1 MNMRAVSLGLGL
13 ATLVVIAAPFGP
25 RPGVGPRP
33 PLGERPPRGPQ
44 QASEGADVR
53 AVAKDLGSKEAP
65 ILFCIGLH
73 IEPFGSTV
81 SSIVGGDRPRPPRAN
96 VEGGQRPRPARPGAG
111 GEEQL
116 PPRQQRPGMGG
127 GQRPG
132 GGLDYNEPDVF
143 KMHVGSIQTLAA
155 IIEQHGGKL
164 TVQAQTPFTRIAA
177 ENGNSILTDLQ
188 KRGHEIA
195 LHFHEDAHL
204 GRQSENLP
212 AATWAAVMREEMDL
226 IRKAVGRE
234 LRIRYWSGGNLFPGL
249 LDAASAAGLDVM
261 SDHKNPKKQ
270 ETDPALLA
278 IHPWRPAG
286 GPAFD
291 DVAAFVRHDPKGK
304 IIYLPDGIFAD
315 ANFRAR
321 KQGSDADFLNF
332 LTEGLELSLR
342 AACKDRV
349 NVFHITLHPGE
360 LRGAP
365 RAQFQIVATWLS
377 KVIDPLVAAGK
388 VKWASFSEMA
398 DAYIAWE
405 RAHPEAEPQDK
416 AAAQAPAAQIEAA
429 PPTAAAPAAGKGLS
443 GPGYITFA
451 VNTHDWCH
459 PRDSAD
465 TLKRLAEIFK
475 RHGVKGDFY
484 LTAPM
489 AAVYR
494 EQCPDVIKTL
504 KDTGMCISYHF
515 RPPHPAYTGFSG
527 KLAQL
532 DGAELE
538 AALRDVETCELDLA
552 TGNINK
558 ERKGGYALVAE
569 VMGTKPVCVSALCD
583 TPKIKMGLL
592 KLYREM
598 GARMALM
605 YHESGTKV
613 ERPFEFIEGLLVRP
627 SDFSITRW
635 KAPGD
640 AEENFWWN
648 RVMSRDGA
656 AYDPTAKLQKEL
668 ANWKASR
675 PPLITALIHE
685 NNYYRRGAETWK
697 AYYLDGRTPLPP
709 PWNLKAADP
718 SRARPKQEVEK
729 IFTAYEN
736 LVAYSAKHLKV
747 VTSADL
753 VALAR

>member
-1 MNMRAVSLGLGL
+1 MRTRLVALGVALTV
-13 ATLVVIAAPFGP
+13 AASAAPVGP
-25 RPGVGPRP
+25 RPGFGPRP
-33 PLGERPPRGPQ
+33 PLGERPPRGQ
-44 QASEGADVR
+44 KQASENADIR
-53 AVAKDLGSKEAP
+53 AVARDLGSKEAP
-65 ILFCIGLH
+65 LLFCIGLH

-96 VEGGQRPRPARPGAG
+96 VEGGQRPRPPRAG
-111 GEEQL
+111 VGGDEPL

-127 GQRPG
+127 GGQRPG
-132 GGLDYNEPDVF
+132 GGQDYNDPEIF
-143 KMHVGSIQTLAA
+143 KMHVGSIQSLAA

-164 TVQAQTPFTRIAA
+164 TVQAQTPFTRVAA
-177 ENGNSILTDLQ
+177 ESGDSLLTDLQ

-204 GRQSENLP
+204 GRNSENLP
-212 AATWAAVMREEMDL
+212 AATWAAVMREELDL
-226 IRKAVGRE
+226 IRRAVGRE
-234 LRIRYWSGGNLFPGL
+234 VRLRYWSGGNIFPGVL
-249 LDAASAAGLDVM
+249 EAASAAGLDVM
-261 SDHKNPKKQ
+261 SDHKNPRKQ

-286 GPAFD
+286 GPGFD
-291 DVAAFVRHDPKGK
+291 DVAAFVRHDPKGR

-315 ANFRAR
+315 ADFHAR
-321 KQGSDADFLNF
+321 KQGSDADYLNF
-332 LTEGLELSLR
+332 LTDGLERSLR
-342 AACKDRV
+342 AARKDRV
-349 NVFHITLHPGE
+349 NVFHITVHPGE
-360 LRGAP
+360 LRGNP
-365 RAQFQIVATWLS
+365 RAQFQVVAAWLT

-388 VKWASFSEMA
+388 VKWSSFSEMA

-405 RAHPEAEPQDK
+405 RANPEADPLGKGAAK
-416 AAAQAPAAQIEAA
+416 AAAVPVATAPSPVA
-429 PPTAAAPAAGKGLS
+429 TAAPAAGQGLS

-451 VNTHDWCH
+451 VNVHDWCH
-459 PRDSAD
+459 PRESAD
-465 TLKRLAEIFK
+465 TLKRLAGMFK

-484 LTAPM
+484 LTAP
-489 AAVYR
+489 VVTTYR
-494 EQCPDVIKTL
+494 EHCPDVIKTL

-515 RPPHPAYTGFSG
+515 RPPHPAYTGFSDR
-527 KLAQL
+527 LASL
-532 DGAELE
+532 NGAELD

-552 TGNINK
+552 TGVINK
-558 ERKGGYALVAE
+558 DRKGGYALVAE
-569 VMGTKPVCVSALCD
+569 VLGAQPVCVSALCD

-592 KLYREM
+592 KIYREM

-613 ERPFEFIEGLLVRP
+613 EQPFEFVEGLLVRP
-627 SDFSITRW
+627 SDFSITRC
-635 KAPGD
+635 KTPNEPSD
-640 AEENFWWN
+640 NFWWN
-648 RVMSRDGA
+648 LVNRDSA
-656 AYDPTAKLQKEL
+656 ADPTAMLKKEL
-668 ANWKASR
+668 AHWKASR

-697 AYYLDGRTPLPP
+697 AFYLDGRTPLPP

-736 LVAYSAKHLKV
+736 LLAYSAKHLKV

-753 VALAR
+753 ADLAR

>member
-1 MNMRAVSLGLGL
+1 MKAISLGMSLGL
-13 ATLVVIAAPFGP
+13 AALVVGAAPVGP
-25 RPGVGPRP
+25 RPGFGPRP
-33 PLGERPPRGPQ
+33 PLDNRPPRGQ
-44 QASEGADVR
+44 QASESADLR
-53 AVAKDLGSKEAP
+53 AVAKDAGSKEAP

-73 IEPFGSTV
+73 IEPFGAQV
-81 SSIVGGDRPRPPRAN
+81 SAIVGGDKPRPPRAN
-96 VEGGQRPRPARPGAG
+96 VEGGNRPAR
-111 GEEQL
+111 
-116 PPRQQRPGMGG
+116 QRPGMEGG
-127 GQRPG
+127 GGGARG

-143 KMHVGSIQTLAA
+143 KMHVGSMQMLAT
-155 IIEQHGGKL
+155 IIEQHGGKM
-164 TVQAQTPFTRIAA
+164 TVQAQTPFTRVAA
-177 ENGNSILTDLQ
+177 ENGNSLLTDLQ

-204 GRQSENLP
+204 GRRCSELP
-212 AATWAAVMREEMDL
+212 TETWAAVMREEMDL
-226 IRKAVGRE
+226 IRKAVGRDVR
-234 LRIRYWSGGNLFPGL
+234 LRYWSGGNIYPGVL
-249 LDAASAAGLDVM
+249 EAASAAGLDVM

-286 GPAFD
+286 GPGFD

-304 IIYLPDGIFAD
+304 IVYLPDGIFAD
-315 ANFRAR
+315 ADFHAR
-321 KQGSDADFLNF
+321 KQGSDADYLNF
-332 LTEGLELSLR
+332 LTDGLERSLR
-342 AACKDRV
+342 AARKDRV
-349 NVFHITLHPGE
+349 NVFHITIHPGE
-360 LRGAP
+360 LRGSP
-365 RAQFQIVATWLS
+365 RAQFQIVAAWLT

-388 VKWASFSEMA
+388 VKWSTFSHMA
-398 DAYIAWE
+398 DAYIDWE
-405 RAHPEAEPQDK
+405 RAHPEADPLGK
-416 AAAQAPAAQIEAA
+416 ASAAAVAAQPPSETTPPPAAAVA
-429 PPTAAAPAAGKGLS
+429 PTGGKGLS

-451 VNTHDWCH
+451 VNVHDWCH

-465 TLKRLAEIFK
+465 TLKRLATMFK
-475 RHGVKGDFY
+475 RHGVRGDFY

-489 AAVYR
+489 VAVYR

-504 KDTGMCISYHF
+504 KDTGMTISYHF

-527 KLAQL
+527 KLAPL
-532 DGAELE
+532 HGAELE
-538 AALRDVETCELDLA
+538 SALRDIETCELDLA
-552 TGNINK
+552 TGALHK
-558 ERKGGYALVAE
+558 DRKGGYALVAE
-569 VMGTKPVCVSALCD
+569 TLGTKPVCASALCD
-583 TPKIKMGLL
+583 TPKIKMALL
-592 KLYREM
+592 KIYREM
-598 GARMALM
+598 GAKMALM

-613 ERPFEFIEGLLVRP
+613 DQPFEFVDGLLIRP

-656 AYDPTAKLQKEL
+656 AYDPTAKLKQEL
-668 ANWKASR
+668 ANWKAPR

-729 IFTAYEN
+729 IFTAYESM
-736 LVAYSAKHLKV
+736 VVYAAKHLKV

-753 VALAR
+753 VAMTQ